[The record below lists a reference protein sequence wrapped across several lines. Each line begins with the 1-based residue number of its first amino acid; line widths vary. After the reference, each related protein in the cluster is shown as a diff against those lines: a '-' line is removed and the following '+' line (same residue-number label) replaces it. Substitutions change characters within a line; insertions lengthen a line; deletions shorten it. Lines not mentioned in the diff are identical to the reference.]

1 MGVRRLLILGCGYL
15 GRRVLELGRARGY
28 EVVAT
33 VRSEARA
40 AELAGLGARVLV
52 SSHLEPEIASQ
63 ADPSTH
69 VVVAFPPD
77 EVTDARI
84 AGAFGQVHSIVYI
97 SSTGV
102 YGERRGEIDDLT
114 PLPEEPDARA
124 RRILGAEAQWRAVS
138 ATVLRCPGIYGPDR
152 GLHVR
157 VLRGEHRMPGDG
169 SRTLSRIH
177 VEDLAELA
185 LAAQR
190 LRGETFVVGDL
201 APAPQREVVQYLHD
215 TYGAAWPESAAL
227 ETLHPSLRADRA
239 VNPRRALEA
248 LGVTLRY
255 PSYREGM
262 SSQATG
268 LAPLPGHPR
277 SIT

>member
-1 MGVRRLLILGCGYL
+1 MGAKRLLILGCGYA
-15 GRRVLELGRARGY
+15 GRRVLELGCARGL
-28 EVVAT
+28 EVIAT

-40 AELAGLGARVLV
+40 AELAGLGARVIA
-52 SSHLEPEIASQ
+52 SARLEPGIASQ
-63 ADPSTH
+63 ADAQTH

-77 EVTDARI
+77 EATDARI
-84 AGAFGQVHSIVYI
+84 APAFGHAHSIAYI

-102 YGERRGEIDDLT
+102 YGERRGAIDDAT
-114 PLPEEPDARA
+114 PLPPAPDARGQ
-124 RRILGAEAQWRAVS
+124 RILDAEACWRAVG

-157 VLRGEHRMPGDG
+157 VLRGQHRMPGDG

-177 VEDLAELA
+177 VEDLAQLVLA
-185 LAAQR
+185 TER

-201 APAPQREVVQYLHD
+201 APAPQREVVQYLRD
-215 TYGAAWPESAAL
+215 TYGAAWPESAPL
-227 ETLHPSLRADRA
+227 ESLHPSLRADRA
-239 VNPRRALEA
+239 VDPRRALEV
-248 LGVTLRY
+248 LSVTLRY

-268 LAPLPGHPR
+268 IAPRPTGHAGD
-277 SIT
+277 